1 MSQAMIRTAS
11 VATVSAARRTGHLG
25 RRIALIAAG
34 ATAATGAALT
44 LMFAALHV
52 TPLVIISGSMEP
64 GYPVGTIVYTQQV
77 DADTLEPGDIVTT
90 DRFNG
95 PGTVTHRVVEI
106 EGGADDAS
114 VLTLKGD
121 ANEGVDRETYEVT
134 EVGISRFAI
143 PYIGLPQLWIQ
154 DALGIDPLTA

>member
-1 MSQAMIRTAS
+1 MSQAIIRTAS
-11 VATVSAARRTGHLG
+11 VATAVAARRTGHLG
-25 RRIALIAAG
+25 RRIALITAG

-44 LMFAALHV
+44 LLFAALHV
-52 TPLVIISGSMEP
+52 SPLVIVSGSMEP
-64 GYPVGTIVYTQQV
+64 GYPVGTIVYSQQV
-77 DADTLEPGDIVTT
+77 DADTLETGDIVTT

-95 PGTVTHRVVEI
+95 PGTVTHRIVEI
-106 EGGADDAS
+106 EDGADETT

-121 ANEGVDRETYEVT
+121 ANDGVDREPYEVS

-154 DALGIDPLTA
+154 DVLGIDPLTA